1 MYVFSLF
8 SYKNFYL
15 FEFMIYI
22 KTRYFFFKLNVLS
35 PFSCSNDTEV
45 LANTVWVQ
53 FNIIISLT
61 TLDNFGEDFLANA
74 CCTFILI
81 QNTMLFKL
89 MMIRDRI
96 RLLSFYLTPFF
107 LQHGLHACGGNVT
120 GCGALASR
128 GSIRRQEHRIIKATP

>member
-1 MYVFSLF
+1 MFSLF
-8 SYKNFYL
+8 SYTNFYL

-22 KTRYFFFKLNVLS
+22 KTRYFFFWKLNVLS
-35 PFSCSNDTEV
+35 PFSCSKDVSCSKDTDV
-45 LANTVWVQ
+45 LANTARVQ

-96 RLLSFYLTPFF
+96 RLLSFYLTPLF
-107 LQHGLHACGGNVT
+107 LQRGLHACGGNVT
-120 GCGALASR
+120 GCGALAQPW
-128 GSIRRQEHRIIKATP
+128 IH